1 MKVKTNILKLKKEK
15 SESEKHL
22 CLLPGSQLDL
32 KLCLQAGDARFQ
44 PGQVMSRYLMI
55 FVFIDHDRIHVIIV
69 FIDYLLSTVPPRN
82 LPLKLLLQLCVRP

>member
-1 MKVKTNILKLKKEK
+1 MKVKVNVSKLKKEK

-44 PGQVMSRYLMI
+44 PGQVVLTE
-55 FVFIDHDRIHVIIV
+55 DHCFDCNRLYVIIIV
-69 FIDYLLSTVPPRN
+69 IVTVKRCSLSTWSN
-82 LPLKLLLQLCVRP
+82 HI